1 LCEFHFFF
9 PPPNHEDTFEATFE
23 TADLTAFDTFDTTL
37 VFGAVAGAGVDFAEL
52 TGAELD
58 FVTFELVEDDLFELE
73 LELDEL
79 EDPELVKGFA
89 AGWNIAGSDEDPP
102 EELLEVFI
110 LVAACACG
118 AVAAILCFAPEELV

>member
-1 LCEFHFFF
+1 MCEVHFFF
-9 PPPNHEDTFEATFE
+9 PPPKNDDTFEATFE

-58 FVTFELVEDDLFELE
+58 FVTFELVEDEVDLFELE
-73 LELDEL
+73 LELL

-89 AGWNIAGSDEDPP
+89 AGWKIAGSDEDPP
-102 EELLEVFI
+102 EELTF
-110 LVAACACG
+110 VAACACG
-118 AVAAILCFAPEELV
+118 AVAAILCFAPEALV